1 MLNLREVKFMR
12 KINHQYI
19 VKMKEIIREKDE
31 VNLVFEYL
39 ESNLLEFYQ
48 NNTISER
55 DVKIIIFQCVQA
67 LSYMH

>member
-1 MLNLREVKFMR
+1 MR
-12 KINHQYI
+12 KISHQYI

-48 NNTISER
+48 NTVIQER
-55 DVKIIIFQCVQA
+55 DIKIIMF
-67 LSYMH
+67 